1 MLGSGGSLGR
11 RFAAVTAVMRQKDLR
26 RLQLGWAAFFL
37 VDGIALV
44 ALSVWA
50 FRHAGTR
57 AVGFVGLARLLP
69 GAIALPFG
77 AWAADRF
84 SRQRVVT
91 AVFIAMST
99 ANAAIAVALAVG
111 GPGIVIYLLVGAS
124 SIAAT
129 PYRSAHL
136 ALAPLVA
143 RSPAELVAMNVTAGT
158 LEGLVTFVGPA
169 LAGLLLFVTGPW
181 FVVAVAALAA
191 VGGLRAVS
199 RIHLDVDP
207 SKAVRRSNDRP
218 LAALMGGI
226 NELRRNHDMAI
237 VVGCFIIQILV
248 RGFLTVLL
256 VSISFDLVGMGS
268 SGVGWLAAAMGIG
281 GILGGLYAVSLTGRR
296 RLGRPFALA
305 LVLWGMPI
313 AVIGL
318 VPNKAI
324 ALAAMAMIGVGN
336 ATLDVSGFTLI
347 QRLGADRSLGRV
359 FGVLFSFG
367 IAFGGL
373 GSLVAPSLVSAL
385 GLRPFM
391 IIVGC
396 LLPATALALLH
407 RFSAIDRRSE
417 PQPELVALFSNI
429 ALLSPLS
436 PTTIEKIVA
445 RCSLIEVHAGETII
459 CEGDDADQFYA
470 IVDGE
475 VEVRRGGTRQRFL
488 GPGDHFGEIA
498 LLRST
503 TRTATIVA
511 TSDVHLAALG
521 TPEFLDALTSSET
534 AYGIAWRATDQMLAN
549 QDQELAT

>member
-1 MLGSGGSLGR
+1 MPGSAGSLRR
-11 RFAAVTAVMRQKDLR
+11 RFDVVAEVMRHKELR

-37 VDGIALV
+37 VDGITLV
-44 ALSVWA
+44 AISVWA

-84 SRQRVVT
+84 SRQRVVS
-91 AVFIAMST
+91 AVFIAIAST
-99 ANAAIAVALAVG
+99 NAAIALALALG
-111 GPGIVIYLLVGAS
+111 GRGIVIYLLVGAS
-124 SIAAT
+124 SVAAT

-136 ALAPLVA
+136 ALCPLVA

-158 LEGLVTFVGPA
+158 LEGLVTFAGPA
-169 LAGLLLFVTGPW
+169 LAASLLFFTGPSL
-181 FVVAVAALAA
+181 VVAVAAVASL
-191 VGGLRAVS
+191 GGLRAVS
-199 RIHLDVDP
+199 GIHLDIDP

-218 LAALMGGI
+218 LAALMGGLE
-226 NELRRNHDMAI
+226 ELRRNRDMAI
-237 VVGCFIIQILV
+237 VVGCFIAQLLV

-256 VSISFDLVGMGS
+256 VSISFDLVGLGS

-281 GILGGLYAVSLTGRR
+281 GIAGGFYAVSLTGRR
-296 RLGRPFALA
+296 KLGHPFALA
-305 LVLWGMPI
+305 LVLWGLPI
-313 AVIGL
+313 AVIAL
-318 VPNKAI
+318 VPNKVI
-324 ALAAMAMIGVGN
+324 ALLAMMTVGVGN
-336 ATLDVSGFTLI
+336 ATLDVAGFTLI

-373 GSLVAPSLVSAL
+373 GSLVAPSLASAL

-396 LLPATALALLH
+396 LLPATALILLP
-407 RFSAIDRRSE
+407 RFNAIDQRSE

-429 ALLSPLS
+429 PLLAPLS
-436 PTTIEKIVA
+436 PTTLEKIAA
-445 RCSLIEVHAGETII
+445 RCDLRAAKAGDII
-459 CEGDDADQFYA
+459 LTEGDEGDQFYA

-475 VEVRRGGTRQRFL
+475 VEVIMGGAKQRVL

-503 TRTATIVA
+503 GRTATVVA
-511 TSDVHLAALG
+511 SSDVHLATLG
-521 TPEFLDALTSSET
+521 TPEFLDALASSDI
-534 AYGIAWRATDQMLAN
+534 AYGIAWRATDEILAGSSP
-549 QDQELAT
+549 TY

>member
-1 MLGSGGSLGR
+1 MLGSTGSLSR
-11 RFAAVTAVMRQKDLR
+11 RFDVVAAVIRQKDLR

-37 VDGIALV
+37 VDGITLV

-57 AVGFVGLARLLP
+57 AVGLVGLARLLP

-91 AVFIAMST
+91 AVFLAISCT
-99 ANAAIAVALAVG
+99 NAAIAVALALR
-111 GPGIVIYLLVGAS
+111 GPAILIYLLVGAS
-124 SIAAT
+124 SVAAT

-136 ALAPLVA
+136 ALCPLVA

-158 LEGLVTFVGPA
+158 LEGVVSFAGPA
-169 LAGLLLFVTGPW
+169 LAASLLFFTGPW
-181 FVVAVAALAA
+181 FVVAVAALASL
-191 VGGLRAVS
+191 GGLRAVS
-199 RIHLDVDP
+199 GIHLDVDP
-207 SKAVRRSNDRP
+207 SKAVRRANDRP
-218 LAALMGGI
+218 LAALLGGLA
-226 NELRRNHDMAI
+226 ELRRNHDMAI
-237 VVGCFIIQILV
+237 VVGCFVAQLLV

-256 VSISFDLVGMGS
+256 VSISFDLVGLGS

-281 GILGGLYAVSLTGRR
+281 GIAGGFYSVSLMGRR
-296 RLGRPFALA
+296 RLGHPFALA

-313 AVIGL
+313 AVIAL
-318 VPNKAI
+318 VPYKVV
-324 ALAAMAMIGVGN
+324 ALAAMVTVGVGN
-336 ATLDVSGFTLI
+336 AMLDVAGFTLI

-367 IAFGGL
+367 IALGGL
-373 GSLVAPSLVSAL
+373 GSLVAPTLASAL

-396 LLPATALALLH
+396 LLPAAALVLLP
-407 RFSAIDRRSE
+407 RFNAIDQRSE

-429 ALLSPLS
+429 ALLAPLS
-436 PTTIEKIVA
+436 PTTLEKIAA
-445 RCSLIEVHAGETII
+445 RCALTEVQAGDVIVA
-459 CEGDDADQFYA
+459 EGDAGDQFYA
-470 IVDGE
+470 IVDGQ
-475 VEVRRGGTRQRFL
+475 VEVRKGGTTQRLL

-503 TRTATIVA
+503 SRTATVIAV
-511 TSDVHLAALG
+511 SGVHLAALG
-521 TPEFLDALTSSET
+521 TPEFLDALASSET
-534 AYGIAWRATDQMLAN
+534 AYGIAWRATDEMLA
-549 QDQELAT
+549 DQVT

>member
-37 VDGIALV
+37 VDGITLV

-158 LEGLVTFVGPA
+158 LEGLVTFAGPA

-181 FVVAVAALAA
+181 FVVAVAAVAA

-199 RIHLDVDP
+199 GIHLDVDP
-207 SKAVRRSNDRP
+207 SRAVRRSNDRP

-226 NELRRNHDMAI
+226 NELRGNHDMAI
-237 VVGCFIIQILV
+237 VVGCFITQLLV

-256 VSISFDLVGMGS
+256 VSISFDLVGMGG

-281 GILGGLYAVSLTGRR
+281 GIAGGLYAVSLTGRR
-296 RLGRPFALA
+296 RLGHPFALA

-318 VPNKAI
+318 VPNKAV
-324 ALAAMAMIGVGN
+324 ALAAMATIGVGN
-336 ATLDVSGFTLI
+336 ATLDVAGFTLI

-373 GSLVAPSLVSAL
+373 GSLVAPSLVSAF

-396 LLPATALALLH
+396 LLPAVALALLH

-429 ALLSPLS
+429 PLLSPLS
-436 PTTIEKIVA
+436 PTTLEKIVA
-445 RCSLIEVHAGETII
+445 RCSLSEVHAGETII

-521 TPEFLDALTSSET
+521 SPEFLDALTSSET